1 MLQYHLVS
9 ALQMSS
15 FCESF
20 LEGPCKFCSIVA
32 GIFYRKLKSPILL
45 LSLLLCMKTFSTNF
59 AVTFLDEFYRWLIS
73 ILNLLRLFCQNLLVM
88 EENIVMACSTF
99 TNWFYELVSDDIFNK
114 LQKLF
119 DVRYH
124 SYDVIANLPV
134 PRCKCKIFSV
144 RVEGSTFS

>member
-1 MLQYHLVS
+1 MLQCHLVS
-9 ALQMSS
+9 ALQMPS

-45 LSLLLCMKTFSTNF
+45 LSLLVCVKNFFTNF
-59 AVTFLDEFYRWLIS
+59 A
-73 ILNLLRLFCQNLLVM
+73 
-88 EENIVMACSTF
+88 NIVMACSTF
-99 TNWFYELVSDDIFNK
+99 TNWFYELVSDDIFNR